1 MLILVTNDDGIGAPG
16 IASLIAALK
25 GIADVV
31 VIAPERERSA
41 VGHAITMHKP
51 LRANSVR
58 VFGDNIKAWS
68 VNGTPSD
75 CVKLGIEAL
84 MDRQPDIV
92 FSGINRGPNLGTDV
106 LYSGTVSAAIEGS
119 ILGVPSVALS
129 LASYE
134 EYDFDVAADFAV
146 TLAKNIFKHGLNGD
160 MLLNVNI
167 PPLCKD
173 KIKGVRVT
181 GLGTRKYKN
190 SFEMRTDPRGLE
202 YYWMSGQ
209 AVDEYNSED
218 CDICLITK
226 GYITIT
232 PIHFDLTRFDM
243 ISRLK
248 EWNFEFWEG

>member
-25 GIADVV
+25 GVAEVV

-51 LRANSVR
+51 LRANR
-58 VFGDNIKAWS
+58 VKTFGDNIRAWA

-84 MDRQPDIV
+84 LDRRPDIV

-106 LYSGTVSAAIEGS
+106 LYSGTVSAAIEGA
-119 ILGVPSVALS
+119 ILGVPSAALS

-134 EYDFDVAADFAV
+134 EHDFDVAADFAV
-146 TLAKNIFKHGLNGD
+146 SLAENIYKHSLAED
-160 MLLNVNI
+160 TLLNVNV
-167 PPLCKD
+167 PALYKSD
-173 KIKGVRVT
+173 IKGVRVT
-181 GLGTRKYKN
+181 SLGTRKYKN

-209 AVDEYNSED
+209 AVDEFNSED
-218 CDICLITK
+218 CDICLVDQ
-226 GYITIT
+226 GFITIT

-243 ISRLK
+243 INRLK
-248 EWNFEFWEG
+248 EWKFEF